1 MKSPK
6 ALVVAAPG
14 TNRDADVALALE
26 LAGATPQRVAPTE
39 LESNPRLLVE
49 AEILVLAGG
58 FSYGDN
64 TGAGRLFALGLET
77 HAGEKL
83 RDFIA
88 SGKPVI
94 GICNGFQA
102 LVRAGLLPG
111 SQGRAA
117 LGHNTSGTFDC
128 RWVEL
133 KPISKKCVWTRN
145 LTANIECPIA
155 HGEGRFV
162 CDEDTVA
169 ILRAADS
176 IAFTYVGQNP
186 NGSDGDIAGICDE
199 SGVVLGL
206 MPHPENHVLVRQ
218 NPRGR
223 TTGLGLDLFRS
234 GVRYATER

>member
-1 MKSPK
+1 V
-6 ALVVAAPG
+6 LVVAAPG

-26 LAGATPQRVAPTE
+26 LAGATPQRVTPTD
-39 LESNPRLLVE
+39 LGSKPQMLDE
-49 AEILVLAGG
+49 AEIFVLAGG

-64 TGAGRLFALGLET
+64 TGAGRLFALDLET
-77 HAGEKL
+77 HAGERL
-83 RDFIA
+83 RSFIA
-88 SGKPVI
+88 SGKPVL

-117 LGHNTSGTFDC
+117 LGHNSSGMFDC

-133 KPISKKCVWTRN
+133 EPISKKCVWTSE
-145 LTANIECPIA
+145 LTSNIECPIA

-169 ILRAADS
+169 TLKSADS
-176 IAFTYVGQNP
+176 IAFTYVGENP
-186 NGSDGDIAGICDE
+186 NGSVGDIAGICDD

-218 NPRGR
+218 HPRGQM
-223 TTGLGLDLFRS
+223 TGLGLELFRS
-234 GVRYATER
+234 GVRYAMER